1 MLQISHPPTMLRPL
15 SRAARTRL
23 SGQSRPL
30 FTQSNDTVRVFNTV
44 EQVRAWRREK
54 TLLGQTIGL
63 VPTMGALHKG
73 HLDLVNVAI
82 AENDHSLVSIF
93 VNPSQ
98 FAPHEDF
105 GQYPRTVES
114 DVQKLTELR
123 NSIQKDDKVHYTN
136 EFAVFAPS
144 VHEMYP
150 SGIPL
155 DVAEQVG
162 AFIEVKGLSHQLEGS
177 IRPHFFRGVATVVT
191 KLLNIVQPDRA
202 YFGQKDAQQCV
213 VVSRLVADLHIP
225 TEVTI
230 VPTTR
235 EANGLAMS
243 SRNVYLSDESKA
255 KSKVLFEA
263 LTGAQRL
270 FNEQEGVTYGQL
282 QQSVLQTIADSD
294 FAIDV
299 EYVSVSD
306 RTTLADLSDEA
317 TVDRDHGCLISA
329 AVRVPN
335 KDGGKTRIID
345 NIICQ

>member
-1 MLQISHPPTMLRPL
+1 MLRPAIRLARAVQLTEATTRTL
-15 SRAARTRL
+15 STSATSA
-23 SGQSRPL
+23 
-30 FTQSNDTVRVFNTV
+30 VRVFNTID
-44 EQVRAWRREK
+44 QVRAWRREK
-54 TLLGQTIGL
+54 TLLGQTIGF

-73 HLDLVNVAI
+73 HLDLVRASI
-82 AENDHSLVSIF
+82 AENNHTIVSIF

-105 GQYPRTVES
+105 GQYPRTVDS
-114 DVQKLTELR
+114 DVAKLTELR
-123 NSIQKDDKVHYTN
+123 DAIQQNQGKAVHHTKN

-144 VHEMYP
+144 VNEMYP

-155 DVAEQVG
+155 DVKEQVG

-191 KLLNIVQPDRA
+191 KLLNIIQPDRA

-225 TEVTI
+225 TAVTI

-243 SRNVYLSDESKA
+243 SRNVYLTEESKD
-255 KSKVLFEA
+255 KSQVLFQA
-263 LTGAQRL
+263 LTGAQNSFR
-270 FNEQEGVTYGQL
+270 EEGTHDLTYGDVRQK
-282 QQSVLQTIADSD
+282 VLDTIAASQ
-294 FAIDV
+294 FSIDV

-306 RTTLADLSDEA
+306 KKTLMDFPLDQPI
-317 TVDRDHGCLISA
+317 DRESGCLISA

-335 KDGGKTRIID
+335 KDGAKTRIID
-345 NIICQ
+345 NVLC

>member
-1 MLQISHPPTMLRPL
+1 MLR
-15 SRAARTRL
+15 SVFRQGVQKRC
-23 SGQSRPL
+23 L
-30 FTQSNDTVRVFNTV
+30 FTQSDSCVRVFNTI

-54 TLLGQTIGL
+54 TLLGQSIGF
-63 VPTMGALHKG
+63 VPTMGALHRG
-73 HLDLVNVAI
+73 HLDLVKASI
-82 AENDHSLVSIF
+82 AENDHTIVSIF

-123 NSIQKDDKVHYTN
+123 NQIQGDDKVHYTN

-144 VHEMYP
+144 VSEMYP

-155 DVAEQVG
+155 DVKEQVG

-191 KLLNIVQPDRA
+191 KLLNIIQPDRA

-225 TEVTI
+225 TAITI

-243 SRNVYLSDESKA
+243 SRNVYLTDESKE
-255 KSKVLFEA
+255 KSKVLYEA
-263 LTGAQRL
+263 LLGAKEV
-270 FNEQEGVTYGQL
+270 FNEPGVTYGDVQKK
-282 QQSVLQTIADSD
+282 VLDVIAASE
-294 FAIDV
+294 FKIDV

-306 RTTLADLSDEA
+306 KKTLTDFPLDEKADQEN
-317 TVDRDHGCLISA
+317 GCLISA

-335 KDGGKTRIID
+335 KEGAKTRIID
-345 NIICQ
+345 NVLC

>member
-1 MLQISHPPTMLRPL
+1 MLRPAIRL
-15 SRAARTRL
+15 TRAVQPAVAVHRT
-23 SGQSRPL
+23 L
-30 FTQSNDTVRVFNTV
+30 FTESDTCVRVFNTI

-54 TLLGQTIGL
+54 TLLGQSIGF

-73 HLDLVNVAI
+73 HLDLVKASI
-82 AENDHSLVSIF
+82 AENDHNIVSIF

-105 GQYPRTVES
+105 GQYPRTVDS
-114 DVQKLTELR
+114 DVAKLTELR
-123 NSIQKDDKVHYTN
+123 KSIQTDDKVHYTN

-144 VHEMYP
+144 VNEMYP

-155 DVAEQVG
+155 DVKEQVG

-191 KLLNIVQPDRA
+191 KLLNIIQPDRA

-225 TEVTI
+225 TAVTI

-243 SRNVYLSDESKA
+243 SRNVYLTEESKD
-255 KSKVLFEA
+255 KSKVLYEA
-263 LTGAQRL
+263 LTGAQQM
-270 FNEQEGVTYGQL
+270 FKETPNITYADIQKK
-282 QQSVLQTIADSD
+282 VLDTIAASR
-294 FAIDV
+294 FSIDV

-306 RTTLADLSDEA
+306 KKTLTDFPLDQPVEK
-317 TVDRDHGCLISA
+317 DNGCLISA

-335 KDGGKTRIID
+335 KDGAKTRIID
-345 NIICQ
+345 NVLC